1 MPKSKRNKVVSL
13 TKTKRKGK
21 EAKGEMIE
29 NMHAAIDKFQNCFVL

>member
-21 EAKGEMIE
+21 EWKEGLLVTVR
-29 NMHAAIDKFQNCFVL
+29 NAIDK